1 MEEKGE
7 DDGAT
12 AIVGESDGR
21 LQQPVSVG
29 ARETEI
35 RRDIVDRWASVRSQ
49 GCSGALLRVCPSTS
63 DQRCD
68 GDRRYR
74 YSCSIHHAAVP
85 GAILS
90 KVYTRNQSTASH
102 RDLKFNLLLALVLVS
117 PLHQTADAQHQG
129 FSQPVDIS
137 AQAVGVSTRVSPALH
152 GRALTE
158 GYLTQPAIMVE
169 ITPWADALSLKATLN
184 FEGATIERGELTP
197 GIYGEGYIDRRHP
210 HTYLHELVITSVRR
224 FGTSGVNGVSLTL
237 GKGFAPFGTD
247 DPMARP
253 FEKYAINHHLAQ
265 ILERVVAV
273 GALRAGRLIF
283 EAGAFNGDEP
293 TSPGDTPDR
302 KRYWDSWSGRVS
314 FVPWPQGELQTSYAR
329 VKSPENSTGGG
340 ADQRK
345 QSASIR
351 LEDAQHSGYA
361 LFEWARTGDY
371 VGSARVFTFTSF
383 LAETWARYDRL
394 SGALRIERTDR
405 PDEQRLADE
414 FRAPVPAT
422 DLSISGR
429 SRWTIITA
437 RLAVSL
443 LNAKSFTIEPFVEV
457 ARARVSPT
465 LKPSG
470 FDPLQF
476 YGSSR
481 IWSVSAGAKLAL
493 GMSHMRMG
501 RYGVAIAQERKMESG
516 GMQMDHVHPPK

>member
-1 MEEKGE
+1 M
-7 DDGAT
+7 
-12 AIVGESDGR
+12 
-21 LQQPVSVG
+21 
-29 ARETEI
+29 
-35 RRDIVDRWASVRSQ
+35 
-49 GCSGALLRVCPSTS
+49 
-63 DQRCD
+63 
-68 GDRRYR
+68 
-74 YSCSIHHAAVP
+74 
-85 GAILS
+85 S
-90 KVYTRNQSTASH
+90 KVYTTDQSTASH
-102 RDLKFNLLLALVLVS
+102 RDLKFNLLLALLLALMLAS
-117 PLHQTADAQHQG
+117 PVHLTAGAQHHS
-129 FSQPVDIS
+129 FSDAVEIS
-137 AQAVGVSTRVSPALH
+137 AQAIGVATRVSPALH
-152 GRALTE
+152 GRDLTE
-158 GYLTQPAIMVE
+158 GYLTQPAIMAHVA
-169 ITPWADALSLKATLN
+169 PWGDALSLNASLN
-184 FEGATIERGELTP
+184 FEGATIDRGELTP

-210 HTYLHELVITSVRR
+210 HTYLHELVLTSARR
-224 FGTSGVNGVSLTL
+224 FGTNGLNGVSFAL

-253 FEKYAINHHLAQ
+253 FEKYPINHHLAQ
-265 ILERVVAV
+265 ILERAVAV

-283 EAGAFNGDEP
+283 EAGTFNGDEP
-293 TSPGDTPDR
+293 TSPGDNPNR

-314 FVPWPQGELQTSYAR
+314 FIPWPQGELQTSYAR

-371 VGSARVFTFTSF
+371 VGSTRVFTFTSF

-394 SGALRIERTDR
+394 SGGLRVERTNR

-437 RLAVSL
+437 RLAVYL
-443 LNAKSFTIEPFVEV
+443 VKRKALTIEPFAEV
-457 ARARVSPT
+457 ARARVIPT
-465 LKPSG
+465 LRPAG
-470 FDPLQF
+470 FDPRQF

-481 IWSVSAGAKLAL
+481 IWSVSAGAKLAF

-501 RYGVAIAQERKMESG
+501 RYGVALAQERKTEMA
-516 GMQMDHVHPPK
+516 GMQMDHVHPPH